1 MIREAW
7 ILSIFLCARTKLT
20 MWAGNSQFTMLSK
33 SEQKYAWMKRFCHCS
48 WPRSDPSPCLASFV
62 TPQSPSTKFRGDE
75 NLTWKQ
81 IDLFCNIILGPLSGA
96 TNCRT
101 LYWSQ
106 QVYMLKSMSI
116 HLHIHDK
123 FYYKIIFWPLI
134 FIWLEA
140 LDIGKC
146 LTTYYQSKLNHNF
159 TFYAP
164 IS

>member
-1 MIREAW
+1 MSLDHIWGNHPKIYMIREAW
-7 ILSIFLCARTKLT
+7 ILSLFLCARTKLT

-62 TPQSPSTKFRGDE
+62 TPQSTSTKFRGDE

-101 LYWSQ
+101 ALNFVLVTTSIYAEIY
-106 QVYMLKSMSI
+106 VCLFIYIFTINFIIKSYFDLLS
-116 HLHIHDK
+116 LSD
-123 FYYKIIFWPLI
+123 
-134 FIWLEA
+134 
-140 LDIGKC
+140 
-146 LTTYYQSKLNHNF
+146 
-159 TFYAP
+159 
-164 IS
+164 